1 MTERKAVRPT
11 GLDHRASACEHGL
24 FFETEEE

>member
-11 GLDHRASACEHGL
+11 GLDHRAAAYEHAL
-24 FFETEEE
+24 FFKTEEE

>member
-11 GLDHRASACEHGL
+11 GLEHRAPACGHAL
-24 FFETEEE
+24 FFKTEEE